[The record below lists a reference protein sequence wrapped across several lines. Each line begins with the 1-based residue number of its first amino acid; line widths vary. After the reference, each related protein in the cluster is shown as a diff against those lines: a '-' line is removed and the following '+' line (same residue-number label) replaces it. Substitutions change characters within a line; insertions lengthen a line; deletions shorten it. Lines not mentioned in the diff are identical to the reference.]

1 MVFVLVI
8 PAFHYELHRNALV
21 CGYKTAEM
29 VLILSGNFVES
40 NFSIFWFC
48 ITVVTR
54 KKSIK
59 HLHVP
64 IMVSTSSPFM
74 RFSA

>member
-1 MVFVLVI
+1 MVFVFMI
-8 PAFHYELHRNALV
+8 AAFRYKLRRNALV
-21 CGYKTAEM
+21 CGYKTVEM
-29 VLILSGNFVES
+29 VLILSGHFVES

-64 IMVSTSSPFM
+64 IMVSTSSRFM